1 MTATLDHHYSIT
13 LSLLRIVLLLWGEEQ
28 MISIPAVNDNLL
40 ILHGM
45 DFIYW
50 RVIFF
55 FDRNR
60 STLDHHFSLSLPL
73 DHHYSLSI
81 LRITLLSCCDGR
93 MILIPAVND
102 NLLILHGTD
111 VFYGCFIIYI
121 PVNATFQHTV
131 RSPWCFEQRVIT
143 PANNNHLIAR
153 NVRLSW
159 DYEQMLSQPAVIDNL
174 FIIAFHGVYFF
185 LFWWLQHTIRGVMLK
200 YYLFDKPYI
209 PILHYSHTKNNQHHA

>member
-1 MTATLDHHYSIT
+1 MILIPTA
-13 LSLLRIVLLLWGEEQ
+13 
-28 MISIPAVNDNLL
+28 NDNLL

-143 PANNNHLIAR
+143 PANNNNLIAR

-185 LFWWLQHTIRGVMLK
+185 YSGDCSTPSGEWCSNIICLINHISQ
-200 YYLFDKPYI
+200 YYIIHI
-209 PILHYSHTKNNQHHA
+209 PKTTNTMPRC